1 MNVLLYTDFEQLPK
15 GLQSPL
21 VHFRLM
27 FLFRGMPFIDL
38 AHLRKQDVIGNY
50 IIYSRHKT
58 GRQMTV
64 RIPQEAAWLMEK
76 FKNTNPGSIY
86 LFPILDGQSSYLSA
100 LRNFNRKLEKI
111 AALLLPDVKLSSYTP
126 RHTWATLAFYSG
138 VSVGI
143 ICKALGHS
151 SIKVTETYLK
161 PFENERVDV
170 ANDELITSV
179 AKCGKKKKV
188 ASKIPCNRFGQWL
201 LLTK

>member
-1 MNVLLYTDFEQLPK
+1 MIYCAIIAF
-15 GLQSPL
+15 
-21 VHFRLM
+21 
-27 FLFRGMPFIDL
+27 FLCFVFIF
-38 AHLRKQDVIGNY
+38 Y
-50 IIYSRHKT
+50 IS
-58 GRQMTV
+58 
-64 RIPQEAAWLMEK
+64 
-76 FKNTNPGSIY
+76 
-86 LFPILDGQSSYLSA
+86 
-100 LRNFNRKLEKI
+100 
-111 AALLLPDVKLSSYTP
+111 

-161 PFENERVDV
+161 PFENERVDA